1 MLKNI
6 DVMLNADLLHALRS
20 MGHGDQIA
28 VVDTN
33 FPTDRIARQ
42 TVVGKALHVDNV
54 GAARAVQ
61 AILSVMPLDTAL
73 QNSAGRMEVS
83 GNPDEIPMVQREVQ
97 LQVNLAEGRDCPMYS
112 IERFAFYELAKKA
125 YCVVQTGEPRFFGCF
140 LLTMGVI
147 PPAANE

>member
-73 QNSAGRMEVS
+73 QNSAGAWRSLVTRMKFQWS
-83 GNPDEIPMVQREVQ
+83 NGKFSCR
-97 LQVNLAEGRDCPMYS
+97 
-112 IERFAFYELAKKA
+112 
-125 YCVVQTGEPRFFGCF
+125 
-140 LLTMGVI
+140 
-147 PPAANE
+147 